1 MIRKKEEEY
10 IPASSFDSEFTVAS
24 LILGVFISII
34 FGAANA
40 YLGLRVG
47 LTISASIPAAVI
59 SMSVMHLLLR
69 RRSVLESNMVQTIG
83 SAGESLAA
91 GVVFVLPAFFMMKG
105 EGVGCENPSLL
116 MVTVLALCG
125 GILGVLFMIPL
136 REALIVREHLIL
148 PFPEGRACAEV
159 LLVGR
164 DRTSSS
170 IGIFFGMVFSAVVKF
185 LIDGFKVVSDTI
197 AVNLKFLPTKVSS
210 EIYPSLIS
218 VGYICGLRVSLIML
232 AGGVIGWL
240 VLIPLIVQ
248 FGGESIIGSSA
259 IAVRQLYD
267 QAGPDAIWAN
277 YIRYIGAGTVAVGG
291 VISIIRSLPLIVRT
305 FYLTIKSASRGSI
318 STDSKEKDLDFR
330 VVGFIILAVLF
341 ALHFVPQVK
350 IPLVGVLLVAILG
363 FFFSTVTAKITGL
376 VGSTNNPI
384 SGMTIATIIV
394 ASGILRYLGYSGNH
408 AIIVVLSIGA
418 IVCIISAIAGDTAQ
432 DLNTGFLVG
441 ATPRKQQIGELIGVV
456 FSALS
461 IGYILLLINSAWGF
475 GSVAIPAPQAT
486 LMKLIA
492 QGGIEGGLPWTLIF
506 VGGAVSIAFELAG
519 INSIPMAIGLYLPL
533 EITVPLAFG
542 GVVRA
547 VVEWI
552 KKYSKKNTA
561 LSDNNTNKINNE
573 ASENNAD
580 GAVLFCSGIIAGEG
594 LIGIL
599 LAVFAVLKFNIDFNS
614 KLNFGVY
621 GGISILILTLALI
634 FYYGTRDIRCAEKER
649 GK

>member
-1 MIRKKEEEY
+1 MVKKKEY
-10 IPASSFDSEFTVAS
+10 VSAGSFDSEFSVAS
-24 LILGVFISII
+24 LILGVLISVI

-59 SMSVMHLLLR
+59 SMSVMHFLLR
-69 RRSVLESNMVQTIG
+69 RSSVLESNMVQTIG

-91 GVVFVLPAFFMMKG
+91 GVVFVLPAFFMMKT
-105 EGVGCENPSLL
+105 EGMVSANPSLL
-116 MVTVLALCG
+116 KVTVLALCG

-136 REALIVREHLIL
+136 REALIVRERCNL
-148 PFPEGRACAEV
+148 PFPEGKACAEV

-164 DRTSSS
+164 DRASSS
-170 IGIFFGMVFSAVVKF
+170 SGIFLGILFSTVAKF

-197 AVNLKFLPTKVSS
+197 AVNLKFLNTKIAS
-210 EIYPSLIS
+210 EVYPSLIS

-248 FGGESIIGSSA
+248 FGGGSIIGPSTIPVSQVYA
-259 IAVRQLYD
+259 EGGA
-267 QAGPDAIWAN
+267 DAIWKN

-291 VISIIRSLPLIVRT
+291 VISILKSLPLIVRT
-305 FYLTIKSASRGSI
+305 FYSTIKSASKGSV
-318 STDSKEKDLDFR
+318 STDPRNKDLDIK
-330 VVGFIILAVLF
+330 VVGLIVLAVLF
-341 ALHFVPQVK
+341 AMHFIPQVQ
-350 IPLVGVLLVAILG
+350 IPLVGVLLVVIFG
-363 FFFSTVTAKITGL
+363 FFFSTVTSKMTGL

-394 ASGILRYLGYSGNH
+394 ASGILRSLGYAGTS
-408 AIIVVLSIGA
+408 AMMLVLSIGA

-432 DLNTGFLVG
+432 DLNTGYLVG

-461 IGYILLLINSAWGF
+461 IGYILILLNEAWQF
-475 GSVAIPAPQAT
+475 GSDTIPAPQAT

-492 QGGIEGGLPWTLIF
+492 QGGINGDLPWTLIF

-533 EITVPLAFG
+533 EITAPLAFG
-542 GVVRA
+542 GCVRA
-547 VVEWI
+547 ITDWI
-552 KKYSKKNTA
+552 KNKAKNKKAESNTDKISK
-561 LSDNNTNKINNE
+561 E
-573 ASENNAD
+573 SENNAD

-594 LIGIL
+594 LVGIL
-599 LAVFAVLKFNIDFNS
+599 LAVFAVVGFNIDFS
-614 KLNFGVY
+614 SRLNL
-621 GGISILILTLALI
+621 GITGSVLLLLLTLALI
-634 FYYGTRDIRCAEKER
+634 FYYGTRDIKCAEKEK

>member
-1 MIRKKEEEY
+1 MVKKKEY
-10 IPASSFDSEFTVAS
+10 VSAGSFDSEFSVAS
-24 LILGVFISII
+24 LILGVLISVI

-59 SMSVMHLLLR
+59 SMSVMHFLLR
-69 RRSVLESNMVQTIG
+69 RSSVLESNMVQTIG

-91 GVVFVLPAFFMMKG
+91 GVVFVLPAFFMMKT
-105 EGVGCENPSLL
+105 EGMVNDDPSLL
-116 MVTVLALCG
+116 KVTVLALCG

-136 REALIVREHLIL
+136 REALIVRERCNL
-148 PFPEGRACAEV
+148 PFPEGKACAEV

-164 DRTSSS
+164 DRASSS
-170 IGIFFGMVFSAVVKF
+170 SGIFLGILFSTVAKF

-197 AVNLKFLPTKVSS
+197 AVNLKFLNTKISS
-210 EIYPSLIS
+210 EVYPSLIS

-248 FGGESIIGSSA
+248 FGGGSIIGPSTIPVSQVYA
-259 IAVRQLYD
+259 EGGA
-267 QAGPDAIWAN
+267 DAIWKN

-291 VISIIRSLPLIVRT
+291 VISILKSLPLIVRT
-305 FYLTIKSASRGSI
+305 FYSTIKSASKGSV
-318 STDSKEKDLDFR
+318 STDPRNKDLDIK
-330 VVGFIILAVLF
+330 VVGLIVLAVLF
-341 ALHFVPQVK
+341 AMHFIPQVQ
-350 IPLVGVLLVAILG
+350 IPLVGVLLVVIFG
-363 FFFSTVTAKITGL
+363 FFFSTVTSKMTGL

-394 ASGILRYLGYSGNH
+394 ASGILRSLGYTGTS
-408 AIIVVLSIGA
+408 AMMLVLSIGA

-432 DLNTGFLVG
+432 DLNTGYLVG

-461 IGYILLLINSAWGF
+461 IGYILILLNEAWQF
-475 GSVAIPAPQAT
+475 GSDTIPAPQAT

-492 QGGIEGGLPWTLIF
+492 QGGINGDLPWTLIF

-533 EITVPLAFG
+533 EITAPLAFG
-542 GVVRA
+542 GCVRA
-547 VVEWI
+547 ITDWI
-552 KKYSKKNTA
+552 KNKAKNKKVE
-561 LSDNNTNKINNE
+561 NNTDKINRE

-594 LIGIL
+594 LVGIL
-599 LAVFAVLKFNIDFNS
+599 LAVFAVVGFNIDFS
-614 KLNFGVY
+614 SRLSLGVT
-621 GGISILILTLALI
+621 GSVLLLLLTLALI
-634 FYYGTRDIRCAEKER
+634 FYYGTRDIKCAEKEK

>member
-1 MIRKKEEEY
+1 MVKKKEY
-10 IPASSFDSEFTVAS
+10 VSAGSFDSEFSVAS
-24 LILGVFISII
+24 LILGVLISVI

-59 SMSVMHLLLR
+59 SMSVMHFLLR
-69 RRSVLESNMVQTIG
+69 RSSVLESNMVQTIG

-91 GVVFVLPAFFMMKG
+91 GVVFVLPAFFMMKT
-105 EGVGCENPSLL
+105 EGMVSANPSLL
-116 MVTVLALCG
+116 KVTVLALCG

-136 REALIVREHLIL
+136 REALIVRERCNL
-148 PFPEGRACAEV
+148 PFPEGKACAEV

-164 DRTSSS
+164 DRASSS
-170 IGIFFGMVFSAVVKF
+170 SGIFLGILFSTVAKF

-197 AVNLKFLPTKVSS
+197 AVNLKFLNTKIAS
-210 EIYPSLIS
+210 EVYPSLIS

-248 FGGESIIGSSA
+248 FGGGSIIGPSTIPVSQVYA
-259 IAVRQLYD
+259 EGGA
-267 QAGPDAIWAN
+267 DAIWKN

-291 VISIIRSLPLIVRT
+291 VISILKSLPLIVRT
-305 FYLTIKSASRGSI
+305 FYSTIKSASKGSV
-318 STDSKEKDLDFR
+318 STDPRNKDLDIK
-330 VVGFIILAVLF
+330 VVGLIVLAVLF
-341 ALHFVPQVK
+341 AMHFIPQVQ
-350 IPLVGVLLVAILG
+350 IPLVGVLLVVIFG
-363 FFFSTVTAKITGL
+363 FFFSTVTSKMTGL

-394 ASGILRYLGYSGNH
+394 ASGILRSLGYAGTS
-408 AIIVVLSIGA
+408 AMMLVLSIGA

-432 DLNTGFLVG
+432 DLNTGYLVG

-461 IGYILLLINSAWGF
+461 IGYILILLNEAWQF
-475 GSVAIPAPQAT
+475 GSDTIPAPQAT

-492 QGGIEGGLPWTLIF
+492 QGGINGDLPWTLIF

-533 EITVPLAFG
+533 EITAPLAFG
-542 GVVRA
+542 GCVRA
-547 VVEWI
+547 ITDWI
-552 KKYSKKNTA
+552 KNKAKNKKAESNTDKISK
-561 LSDNNTNKINNE
+561 E
-573 ASENNAD
+573 SENNAD

-594 LIGIL
+594 LVGIL
-599 LAVFAVLKFNIDFNS
+599 LAVFAVVGFNIDFS
-614 KLNFGVY
+614 SRLSL
-621 GGISILILTLALI
+621 GIAGSVLLLLLTLALI
-634 FYYGTRDIRCAEKER
+634 FYYGTRDIKCAEKEK

>member
-1 MIRKKEEEY
+1 MVKKKEY
-10 IPASSFDSEFTVAS
+10 VSAGSFDSEFSVAS
-24 LILGVFISII
+24 LILGVLISVI

-59 SMSVMHLLLR
+59 SMSVMHFLLR
-69 RRSVLESNMVQTIG
+69 RSSVLESNMVQTIG

-91 GVVFVLPAFFMMKG
+91 GVVFVLPAFFMMKT
-105 EGVGCENPSLL
+105 EGMVSANPSLL
-116 MVTVLALCG
+116 KVTVLALCG

-136 REALIVREHLIL
+136 REALIVRERCNL
-148 PFPEGRACAEV
+148 PFPEGKACAEV

-170 IGIFFGMVFSAVVKF
+170 SGIFFGILFSTIAKF

-197 AVNLKFLPTKVSS
+197 AVNLKFLNTKIAS
-210 EIYPSLIS
+210 EVYPSLIS

-248 FGGESIIGSSA
+248 FGGGSIIGPSTIPVSQVYA
-259 IAVRQLYD
+259 EGGA
-267 QAGPDAIWAN
+267 DAIWKN

-291 VISIIRSLPLIVRT
+291 VISILKSLPLIVRT
-305 FYLTIKSASRGSI
+305 FYSTIKSASKGSVSI
-318 STDSKEKDLDFR
+318 DPKNKDLDIK
-330 VVGFIILAVLF
+330 VVGLIVLAVLF
-341 ALHFVPQVK
+341 AMHFIPQVQ
-350 IPLVGVLLVAILG
+350 IPLVGVLLVVIFG
-363 FFFSTVTAKITGL
+363 FFFSTVTSKMTGL

-394 ASGILRYLGYSGNH
+394 ASGILRSLGYTGTF
-408 AIIVVLSIGA
+408 AMMLVLSIGA
-418 IVCIISAIAGDTAQ
+418 IVCIISAIAGDTSQ
-432 DLNTGFLVG
+432 DLNTGYLVG

-461 IGYILLLINSAWGF
+461 IGYILILLNEAWQF
-475 GSVAIPAPQAT
+475 GSDTIPAPQAT

-492 QGGIEGGLPWTLIF
+492 QGGINGDLPWTLIF

-533 EITVPLAFG
+533 EITAPLAFG
-542 GVVRA
+542 GCVRA
-547 VVEWI
+547 ITDWI
-552 KKYSKKNTA
+552 KNKAKNKKTE
-561 LSDNNTNKINNE
+561 NNTDKISKE
-573 ASENNAD
+573 SENNAD

-594 LIGIL
+594 LVGIL
-599 LAVFAVLKFNIDFNS
+599 LAVFAVVGFNIDFS
-614 KLNFGVY
+614 SRLSLGVA
-621 GGISILILTLALI
+621 GSVLLLLLTLALI
-634 FYYGTRDIRCAEKER
+634 FYYGTRDIKKCADKER

>member
-1 MIRKKEEEY
+1 MVKKKEY
-10 IPASSFDSEFTVAS
+10 VSAGSFDSEFSVAS
-24 LILGVFISII
+24 LILGVLISVI

-59 SMSVMHLLLR
+59 SMSVMHFLLR
-69 RRSVLESNMVQTIG
+69 RSSVLESNMVQTIG

-91 GVVFVLPAFFMMKG
+91 GVVFVLPAFFMMKT
-105 EGVGCENPSLL
+105 EGMVSANPSLL
-116 MVTVLALCG
+116 KVTVLALCG

-136 REALIVREHLIL
+136 REALIVRERCNL
-148 PFPEGRACAEV
+148 PFPEGKACAEV

-164 DRTSSS
+164 DRASSS
-170 IGIFFGMVFSAVVKF
+170 SGIFFGILFSTVAKF

-197 AVNLKFLPTKVSS
+197 AVNLKFLNTKIAS
-210 EIYPSLIS
+210 EVYPSLIS

-248 FGGESIIGSSA
+248 FGGGSIIGPSTIPVSQVYA
-259 IAVRQLYD
+259 EGGA
-267 QAGPDAIWAN
+267 DAIWKN

-291 VISIIRSLPLIVRT
+291 VISILKSLPLIVRT
-305 FYLTIKSASRGSI
+305 FYSTIKSASKGSV
-318 STDSKEKDLDFR
+318 STDPRNKDLDIK
-330 VVGFIILAVLF
+330 VVGLIVLAVLF
-341 ALHFVPQVK
+341 AMHFIPQVQ
-350 IPLVGVLLVAILG
+350 IPLVGVLLVVIFG
-363 FFFSTVTAKITGL
+363 FFFSTVTSKMTGL

-394 ASGILRYLGYSGNH
+394 ASGILRSLGYTGPS
-408 AIIVVLSIGA
+408 AMMLVLSIGA

-432 DLNTGFLVG
+432 DLNTGYLVG

-461 IGYILLLINSAWGF
+461 IGYILILLNEAWQF
-475 GSVAIPAPQAT
+475 GSDTIPAPQAT

-492 QGGIEGGLPWTLIF
+492 QGGINGDLPWTLIF

-533 EITVPLAFG
+533 EITAPLAFG
-542 GVVRA
+542 GCVRA
-547 VVEWI
+547 ITDWI
-552 KKYSKKNTA
+552 KNKAKNKKAAKNT
-561 LSDNNTNKINNE
+561 DKISKE
-573 ASENNAD
+573 SENNAD

-594 LIGIL
+594 LVGIL
-599 LAVFAVLKFNIDFNS
+599 LAVFAVVGFNIDFGS
-614 KLNFGVY
+614 RLY
-621 GGISILILTLALI
+621 LGITGSVLLLLLTLALI
-634 FYYGTRDIRCAEKER
+634 FYYGTRDIKCADKEK

>member
-1 MIRKKEEEY
+1 MVKKKEY
-10 IPASSFDSEFTVAS
+10 VSAGSFDSEFSVAS
-24 LILGVFISII
+24 LILGVLISVI

-59 SMSVMHLLLR
+59 SMSVMHFLLR
-69 RRSVLESNMVQTIG
+69 RSSVLESNMVQTIG

-91 GVVFVLPAFFMMKG
+91 GVVFVLPAFFMMKT
-105 EGVGCENPSLL
+105 EGMVNEDPSLL
-116 MVTVLALCG
+116 KVTVLALCG

-136 REALIVREHLIL
+136 REALIVRERCNL
-148 PFPEGRACAEV
+148 PFPEGKACAEV

-164 DRTSSS
+164 DRASSS
-170 IGIFFGMVFSAVVKF
+170 SGIFFGILFSTIAKF

-197 AVNLKFLPTKVSS
+197 AVNLKFLNTKIAS
-210 EIYPSLIS
+210 EVYPSLIS

-248 FGGESIIGSSA
+248 FGGGSIIGPSTIPVSQVYA
-259 IAVRQLYD
+259 EGGA
-267 QAGPDAIWAN
+267 DAIWKN

-291 VISIIRSLPLIVRT
+291 VISILKSLPLIVRT
-305 FYLTIKSASRGSI
+305 FYSTIKSASKGSV
-318 STDSKEKDLDFR
+318 STDPRNKDLDIK
-330 VVGFIILAVLF
+330 VVGLIVLAVLF
-341 ALHFVPQVK
+341 AMHFIPQVQ
-350 IPLVGVLLVAILG
+350 IPLVGVLLVVIFG
-363 FFFSTVTAKITGL
+363 FFFSTVTSKMTGL

-394 ASGILRYLGYSGNH
+394 ASGILRSLGYTGTS
-408 AIIVVLSIGA
+408 AMMLVLSIGA

-432 DLNTGFLVG
+432 DLNTGYLVG

-461 IGYILLLINSAWGF
+461 IGYILILLNEAWQF
-475 GSVAIPAPQAT
+475 GSDTIPAPQAT

-492 QGGIEGGLPWTLIF
+492 QGGINGDLPWTLIF

-533 EITVPLAFG
+533 EITAPLAFG
-542 GVVRA
+542 GCVRA
-547 VVEWI
+547 ITDWI
-552 KKYSKKNTA
+552 KNKAKNKKA
-561 LSDNNTNKINNE
+561 VNNTDKISKE
-573 ASENNAD
+573 SENNAD

-594 LIGIL
+594 LVGIL
-599 LAVFAVLKFNIDFNS
+599 LAVFAVVGFNIDFS
-614 KLNFGVY
+614 SRLNL
-621 GGISILILTLALI
+621 GIAGSVFLLLLTLALI
-634 FYYGTRDIRCAEKER
+634 FYYGTRDIKCAEKEK

>member
-1 MIRKKEEEY
+1 MVKKKEY
-10 IPASSFDSEFTVAS
+10 VSAGSFDSEFSVAS
-24 LILGVFISII
+24 LILGVLISVI

-59 SMSVMHLLLR
+59 SMSVMHFLLR
-69 RRSVLESNMVQTIG
+69 RSSVLESNMVQTIG

-91 GVVFVLPAFFMMKG
+91 GVVFVLPAFFMMKT
-105 EGVGCENPSLL
+105 EGMVSANPSLL
-116 MVTVLALCG
+116 KVTVLALCG

-136 REALIVREHLIL
+136 REALIVRERCNL
-148 PFPEGRACAEV
+148 PFPEGKACAEV

-170 IGIFFGMVFSAVVKF
+170 SGIFFGILFSTIAKF

-197 AVNLKFLPTKVSS
+197 AVNLKFLNTKIAS
-210 EIYPSLIS
+210 EVYPSLIS
-218 VGYICGLRVSLIML
+218 VGYICGLRVSMIML

-248 FGGESIIGSSA
+248 FGGGSIIGPSTIPVSQVYA
-259 IAVRQLYD
+259 EGGA
-267 QAGPDAIWAN
+267 DAIWKN

-291 VISIIRSLPLIVRT
+291 VISILKSLPLIVRT
-305 FYLTIKSASRGSI
+305 FYSTIKSASKGSVSI
-318 STDSKEKDLDFR
+318 DPKNKDLDIK
-330 VVGFIILAVLF
+330 VVGLIVLAVLF
-341 ALHFVPQVK
+341 AMHFIPQVQ
-350 IPLVGVLLVAILG
+350 IPLVGVLLVVIFG
-363 FFFSTVTAKITGL
+363 FFFSTVTSKMTGL

-394 ASGILRYLGYSGNH
+394 ASGILRSLGYTGTF
-408 AIIVVLSIGA
+408 AMMLVLSIGA

-432 DLNTGFLVG
+432 DLNTGYLVG

-461 IGYILLLINSAWGF
+461 IGYILILLNEAWQF
-475 GSVAIPAPQAT
+475 GSDTIPAPQAT

-492 QGGIEGGLPWTLIF
+492 QGGINGDLPWTLIF

-533 EITVPLAFG
+533 EITAPLAFG
-542 GVVRA
+542 GCVRA
-547 VVEWI
+547 ITDWI
-552 KKYSKKNTA
+552 KNKAKNKKTE
-561 LSDNNTNKINNE
+561 NNTDKISKE
-573 ASENNAD
+573 SENNAD

-594 LIGIL
+594 LVGIL
-599 LAVFAVLKFNIDFNS
+599 LAVFAVVGFNIDFGS
-614 KLNFGVY
+614 RLSLGVT
-621 GGISILILTLALI
+621 GSVLLLLLTLALI
-634 FYYGTRDIRCAEKER
+634 FYYGTRDIRCAEKEK

>member
-1 MIRKKEEEY
+1 MVKKKEY
-10 IPASSFDSEFTVAS
+10 VSAGSFDSEFSVAS
-24 LILGVFISII
+24 LILGVLISVI

-59 SMSVMHLLLR
+59 SMSVMHFLLR
-69 RRSVLESNMVQTIG
+69 RSSVLESNMVQTIG

-91 GVVFVLPAFFMMKG
+91 GVVFVLPAFFMMKT
-105 EGVGCENPSLL
+105 EGMVSEDPSLL
-116 MVTVLALCG
+116 KVTVLALCG

-136 REALIVREHLIL
+136 REALIVRERCNL
-148 PFPEGRACAEV
+148 PFPEGKACAEV

-164 DRTSSS
+164 DRASSS
-170 IGIFFGMVFSAVVKF
+170 SGIFFGMLFSTVAKF

-197 AVNLKFLPTKVSS
+197 AVNLKFLNTKIAS
-210 EIYPSLIS
+210 EVYPSLIS

-248 FGGESIIGSSA
+248 FGGGSIIGPSEIPVSQVYA
-259 IAVRQLYD
+259 EGGA
-267 QAGPDAIWAN
+267 DAIWKN

-291 VISIIRSLPLIVRT
+291 VISILKSLPLIVRT
-305 FYLTIKSASRGSI
+305 FYSTIKSASKGSVSI
-318 STDSKEKDLDFR
+318 DPRKKDLDIK
-330 VVGFIILAVLF
+330 VVGLIVLAVLF
-341 ALHFVPQVK
+341 AMRFIPQVQ
-350 IPLVGVLLVAILG
+350 IPLVGVLLVVIFG
-363 FFFSTVTAKITGL
+363 FFFSTVTSKMTGL

-394 ASGILRYLGYSGNH
+394 ASGILRSLGYAGPS
-408 AIIVVLSIGA
+408 AMMLVLSIGA

-432 DLNTGFLVG
+432 DLNTGYLVG

-461 IGYILLLINSAWGF
+461 IGYILLLLNEAWKF
-475 GSVAIPAPQAT
+475 GSDTIPAPQAT

-492 QGGIEGGLPWTLIF
+492 QGGINGDLPWTLIF

-533 EITVPLAFG
+533 EITAPLAFG
-542 GVVRA
+542 GCVRA
-547 VVEWI
+547 ITDWI
-552 KKYSKKNTA
+552 KNNAKNKKA
-561 LSDNNTNKINNE
+561 ESDTDKINKE
-573 ASENNAD
+573 SENNAD

-594 LIGIL
+594 LVGIL
-599 LAVFAVLKFNIDFNS
+599 LAVFAVVGFNIDFS
-614 KLNFGVY
+614 SRLNL
-621 GGISILILTLALI
+621 GIAGSVLLLLLTLALI
-634 FYYGTRDIRCAEKER
+634 FYYGNRDIKKCADKEK

>member
-1 MIRKKEEEY
+1 MVKKKEY
-10 IPASSFDSEFTVAS
+10 VSAGSFDSEFSVAS
-24 LILGVFISII
+24 LILGVLISVI

-59 SMSVMHLLLR
+59 SMSVMHFLLR
-69 RRSVLESNMVQTIG
+69 RSSVLESNMVQTIG

-91 GVVFVLPAFFMMKG
+91 GVVFVLPAFFMMKT
-105 EGVGCENPSLL
+105 EGMVNEDPSLL
-116 MVTVLALCG
+116 KVTVLALCG

-136 REALIVREHLIL
+136 REALIVRERCNL
-148 PFPEGRACAEV
+148 PFPEGKACAEV

-164 DRTSSS
+164 DRASSS
-170 IGIFFGMVFSAVVKF
+170 SGIFFGMLFSTVAKF

-197 AVNLKFLPTKVSS
+197 AVNLKFLTTKVAS
-210 EIYPSLIS
+210 EVYPSLIS

-232 AGGVIGWL
+232 AGGIIGWL

-248 FGGESIIGSSA
+248 FGGGSIIGPSEIPVSQVYEQGGA
-259 IAVRQLYD
+259 
-267 QAGPDAIWAN
+267 DAIWKN

-291 VISIIRSLPLIVRT
+291 VISILKSLPLIVRT
-305 FYLTIKSASRGSI
+305 FYSTIKSASKGSVSI
-318 STDSKEKDLDFR
+318 DPKNKDLDIK
-330 VVGFIILAVLF
+330 VVGLIVLAVLF
-341 ALHFVPQVK
+341 AMHFIPQVQ
-350 IPLVGVLLVAILG
+350 IPLVGVLLVVIFG
-363 FFFSTVTAKITGL
+363 FFFSTVTSKMTGL

-394 ASGILRYLGYSGNH
+394 ASGILRSLGYTGTS
-408 AIIVVLSIGA
+408 AMMLVLSIGA

-432 DLNTGFLVG
+432 DLNTGYLVG

-461 IGYILLLINSAWGF
+461 IGYILILLNEAWQF
-475 GSVAIPAPQAT
+475 GSDTIPAPQAT

-492 QGGIEGGLPWTLIF
+492 QGGINGDLPWTLIF

-533 EITVPLAFG
+533 EITAPLAFG
-542 GVVRA
+542 GCVRA
-547 VVEWI
+547 ITDWI
-552 KKYSKKNTA
+552 KNKAKNKKAENNNDKISK
-561 LSDNNTNKINNE
+561 E
-573 ASENNAD
+573 SENNAD

-594 LIGIL
+594 LVGIL
-599 LAVFAVLKFNIDFNS
+599 LAVFAVVGFNIDFS
-614 KLNFGVY
+614 SRLSLGVA
-621 GGISILILTLALI
+621 GSVLLLLLTLALI
-634 FYYGTRDIRCAEKER
+634 FYYGTRDIKCADKER

>member
-1 MIRKKEEEY
+1 MVKKKEY
-10 IPASSFDSEFTVAS
+10 VSAGSFDSEFSVAS
-24 LILGVFISII
+24 LILGALISVI

-59 SMSVMHLLLR
+59 SMSVMHFLLR
-69 RRSVLESNMVQTIG
+69 RSSVLESNMVQTIG

-91 GVVFVLPAFFMMKG
+91 GVVFVLPAFFMMKT
-105 EGVGCENPSLL
+105 EGMVNEDPSLL
-116 MVTVLALCG
+116 KVTVLALCG

-136 REALIVREHLIL
+136 REALIVRERCNL
-148 PFPEGRACAEV
+148 PFPEGKACAEV

-164 DRTSSS
+164 DRASSS
-170 IGIFFGMVFSAVVKF
+170 SGIFFGILFSTVAKF

-197 AVNLKFLPTKVSS
+197 AVNLKFLTTKVAS
-210 EIYPSLIS
+210 EVYPSLIS

-232 AGGVIGWL
+232 AGGIIGWL

-248 FGGESIIGSSA
+248 FGGGSIIGPSEIPVSQVYEQGGA
-259 IAVRQLYD
+259 
-267 QAGPDAIWAN
+267 DAIWKN

-291 VISIIRSLPLIVRT
+291 VISILKSLPLIVRT
-305 FYLTIKSASRGSI
+305 FYSTIKSASKGSV
-318 STDSKEKDLDFR
+318 STDPRNKDLDIK
-330 VVGFIILAVLF
+330 VVGLIVLAVLF
-341 ALHFVPQVK
+341 AMHFIPQVQ
-350 IPLVGVLLVAILG
+350 IPLVGVLLVVIFG
-363 FFFSTVTAKITGL
+363 FFFSTVTSKMTGL

-394 ASGILRYLGYSGNH
+394 ASGILRSLGYAGTS
-408 AIIVVLSIGA
+408 AMMLVLSIGA

-432 DLNTGFLVG
+432 DLNTGYLVG

-461 IGYILLLINSAWGF
+461 IGYILILLNEAWQF
-475 GSVAIPAPQAT
+475 GSDTIPAPQAT

-492 QGGIEGGLPWTLIF
+492 QGGINGDLPWTLIF

-533 EITVPLAFG
+533 EITAPLAFG
-542 GVVRA
+542 GCVRA
-547 VVEWI
+547 ITDWI
-552 KKYSKKNTA
+552 KNKAKNKKVE
-561 LSDNNTNKINNE
+561 NNTDKINRE

-594 LIGIL
+594 LVGIL
-599 LAVFAVLKFNIDFNS
+599 LAVFAVVGFNIDFS
-614 KLNFGVY
+614 SRLSLGVT
-621 GGISILILTLALI
+621 GSVLLLLLTLALI
-634 FYYGTRDIRCAEKER
+634 FYYGTRDIRCAEKEK

>member
-1 MIRKKEEEY
+1 MVKKKEY
-10 IPASSFDSEFTVAS
+10 VSAGSFDSEFSVAS
-24 LILGVFISII
+24 LILGALISVI

-59 SMSVMHLLLR
+59 SMSVMHFLLR
-69 RRSVLESNMVQTIG
+69 RSSVLESNMVQTIG

-91 GVVFVLPAFFMMKG
+91 GVVFVLPAFFMMKT
-105 EGVGCENPSLL
+105 EGMVNEDPSLL
-116 MVTVLALCG
+116 KVTVLALCG

-136 REALIVREHLIL
+136 REALIVRERCNL
-148 PFPEGRACAEV
+148 PFPEGKACAEV

-164 DRTSSS
+164 DRASSS
-170 IGIFFGMVFSAVVKF
+170 SGIFFGILFSTVAKF

-197 AVNLKFLPTKVSS
+197 AVNLKFLNTKIAS
-210 EIYPSLIS
+210 EVYPSLIS

-232 AGGVIGWL
+232 AGGIIGWL

-248 FGGESIIGSSA
+248 FGGGSIIGPSEIPVSQVYEQGGA
-259 IAVRQLYD
+259 
-267 QAGPDAIWAN
+267 DAIWKN

-291 VISIIRSLPLIVRT
+291 VISILKSLPLIVRT
-305 FYLTIKSASRGSI
+305 FYSTIKSASKGSVSI
-318 STDSKEKDLDFR
+318 DPKNKDLDIK
-330 VVGFIILAVLF
+330 VVGLIVLAVLF
-341 ALHFVPQVK
+341 AMHFIPQVQ
-350 IPLVGVLLVAILG
+350 IPLVGVLLVVIFG
-363 FFFSTVTAKITGL
+363 FFFSTVTSKMTGL

-394 ASGILRYLGYSGNH
+394 ASGILRSLGYAGTS
-408 AIIVVLSIGA
+408 AMMLVLSIGA

-432 DLNTGFLVG
+432 DLNTGYLVG

-461 IGYILLLINSAWGF
+461 IGYILILLNEAWQF
-475 GSVAIPAPQAT
+475 GSDTIPAPQAT

-492 QGGIEGGLPWTLIF
+492 QGGINGDLPWTLIF

-533 EITVPLAFG
+533 EITAPLAFG
-542 GVVRA
+542 GCVRA
-547 VVEWI
+547 ITDWI
-552 KKYSKKNTA
+552 KNKAKNKKVE
-561 LSDNNTNKINNE
+561 NNTDKINRE
-573 ASENNAD
+573 APENNAD

-594 LIGIL
+594 LVGIL
-599 LAVFAVLKFNIDFNS
+599 LAVFAVVGFNIDFGS
-614 KLNFGVY
+614 RLY
-621 GGISILILTLALI
+621 LGITGSVLLLLLTLALI
-634 FYYGTRDIRCAEKER
+634 FYYGTRDIRCAEKEK

>member
-1 MIRKKEEEY
+1 MVKKKEY
-10 IPASSFDSEFTVAS
+10 VSAGSFDSEFSVAS
-24 LILGVFISII
+24 LILGVLISVI

-59 SMSVMHLLLR
+59 SMSVMHFLLR
-69 RRSVLESNMVQTIG
+69 RSSVLESNMVQTIG

-91 GVVFVLPAFFMMKG
+91 GVVFVLPAFFMMKT
-105 EGVGCENPSLL
+105 EGMVSEDPSLL
-116 MVTVLALCG
+116 KVTVLALCG

-136 REALIVREHLIL
+136 REALIVRERCNL
-148 PFPEGRACAEV
+148 PFPEGKACAEV

-164 DRTSSS
+164 DRASSS
-170 IGIFFGMVFSAVVKF
+170 SGIFLGILFSTVAKF

-197 AVNLKFLPTKVSS
+197 AVNLKFLNTKIAS
-210 EIYPSLIS
+210 EVYPSLIS

-248 FGGESIIGSSA
+248 FGGGSIIGPSEIPVSQVYA
-259 IAVRQLYD
+259 EGGA
-267 QAGPDAIWAN
+267 DAIWKN

-291 VISIIRSLPLIVRT
+291 VISILKSLPLIVRT
-305 FYLTIKSASRGSI
+305 FYSTIKSASKGSV
-318 STDSKEKDLDFR
+318 STDPRNKDLDIK
-330 VVGFIILAVLF
+330 VVGLIVLAVLF
-341 ALHFVPQVK
+341 AMHFIPQVQ
-350 IPLVGVLLVAILG
+350 IPLVGVLLVVIFG
-363 FFFSTVTAKITGL
+363 FFFSTVTSKMTGL

-394 ASGILRYLGYSGNH
+394 ASGILRSLGYAGTS
-408 AIIVVLSIGA
+408 AMMLVLSIGA

-432 DLNTGFLVG
+432 DLNTGYLVG

-461 IGYILLLINSAWGF
+461 IGYILILLNEAWQF
-475 GSVAIPAPQAT
+475 GSDTIPAPQAT

-492 QGGIEGGLPWTLIF
+492 QGGINGDLPWTLIF

-533 EITVPLAFG
+533 EITAPLAFG
-542 GVVRA
+542 GCVRA
-547 VVEWI
+547 ITDWI
-552 KKYSKKNTA
+552 KNKAKNKKTE
-561 LSDNNTNKINNE
+561 NNTDKISKE
-573 ASENNAD
+573 SENNAD

-594 LIGIL
+594 LVGIL
-599 LAVFAVLKFNIDFNS
+599 LAVFAVVGFNIDFS
-614 KLNFGVY
+614 SRLSL
-621 GGISILILTLALI
+621 GIAGSVLLLLLTLALI
-634 FYYGTRDIRCAEKER
+634 FYYGTRDIKKCADKEK

>member
-1 MIRKKEEEY
+1 MVKKKEY
-10 IPASSFDSEFTVAS
+10 VSAGSFDSEFSVAS
-24 LILGVFISII
+24 LILGVLISVI

-59 SMSVMHLLLR
+59 SMSVMHFLLR
-69 RRSVLESNMVQTIG
+69 RSSVLESNMVQTIG

-91 GVVFVLPAFFMMKG
+91 GVVFVLPAFFMMKT
-105 EGVGCENPSLL
+105 EGMVSEDPSLL
-116 MVTVLALCG
+116 KVTVLALCG

-136 REALIVREHLIL
+136 REALIVRERCNL
-148 PFPEGRACAEV
+148 PFPEGKACAEV

-164 DRTSSS
+164 DRASSS
-170 IGIFFGMVFSAVVKF
+170 SGIFFGILFSTVAKF

-197 AVNLKFLPTKVSS
+197 AVNLKFLNTKIAS
-210 EIYPSLIS
+210 EVYPSLIS

-248 FGGESIIGSSA
+248 FGGGSIIGPSTIPVSQVYA
-259 IAVRQLYD
+259 EGGA
-267 QAGPDAIWAN
+267 DAIWKN

-291 VISIIRSLPLIVRT
+291 VISILKSLPLIVRT
-305 FYLTIKSASRGSI
+305 FYSTIKSASKGSV
-318 STDSKEKDLDFR
+318 STDPRNKDLDIK
-330 VVGFIILAVLF
+330 VVGLIVLAVLF
-341 ALHFVPQVK
+341 AMHFIPQVQ
-350 IPLVGVLLVAILG
+350 IPLVGVLLVVIFG
-363 FFFSTVTAKITGL
+363 FFFSTVTSKMTGL

-394 ASGILRYLGYSGNH
+394 ASGILRSLGYTGTS
-408 AIIVVLSIGA
+408 AMMLVLSIGA

-432 DLNTGFLVG
+432 DLNTGYLVG

-461 IGYILLLINSAWGF
+461 IGYILILLNEAWQF
-475 GSVAIPAPQAT
+475 GSDTIPAPQAT

-492 QGGIEGGLPWTLIF
+492 QGGINGDLPWTLIF

-533 EITVPLAFG
+533 EITAPLAFG
-542 GVVRA
+542 GCVRA
-547 VVEWI
+547 ITDWI
-552 KKYSKKNTA
+552 KNKAKNKKAESNTDKISK
-561 LSDNNTNKINNE
+561 E
-573 ASENNAD
+573 SENNAD

-594 LIGIL
+594 LVGIL
-599 LAVFAVLKFNIDFNS
+599 LAVFAVVGFNIDFS
-614 KLNFGVY
+614 SRLNL
-621 GGISILILTLALI
+621 GIAGSVLLLLLTLALI
-634 FYYGTRDIRCAEKER
+634 FYYGTRDIKCAEKEK

>member
-1 MIRKKEEEY
+1 MVKKKEY
-10 IPASSFDSEFTVAS
+10 VSAGSFDSEFSVAS
-24 LILGVFISII
+24 LILGALISVI

-59 SMSVMHLLLR
+59 SMSVMHFLLR
-69 RRSVLESNMVQTIG
+69 RSSVLESNMVQTIG

-91 GVVFVLPAFFMMKG
+91 GVVFVLPAFFMMKT
-105 EGVGCENPSLL
+105 EGMVNEDPSLL
-116 MVTVLALCG
+116 KVTVLALCG

-136 REALIVREHLIL
+136 REALIVRERCNL
-148 PFPEGRACAEV
+148 PFPEGKACAEV

-164 DRTSSS
+164 DRASSS
-170 IGIFFGMVFSAVVKF
+170 SGIFFGILFSTVAKF

-197 AVNLKFLPTKVSS
+197 AVNLKFLNTKIAS
-210 EIYPSLIS
+210 EVYPSLIS

-248 FGGESIIGSSA
+248 FGGGSIIGPSTIPVSQVYA
-259 IAVRQLYD
+259 EGGA
-267 QAGPDAIWAN
+267 DAIWKN

-291 VISIIRSLPLIVRT
+291 VISILKSLPLIVRT
-305 FYLTIKSASRGSI
+305 FYSTIKSASKGSVSI
-318 STDSKEKDLDFR
+318 DPKNKDLDIK
-330 VVGFIILAVLF
+330 VVGLIVLAVLF
-341 ALHFVPQVK
+341 AMHFIPQVQ
-350 IPLVGVLLVAILG
+350 IPLVGVLLVVIFG
-363 FFFSTVTAKITGL
+363 FFFSTVTSKMTGL

-394 ASGILRYLGYSGNH
+394 ASGILRSLGYAGTS
-408 AIIVVLSIGA
+408 AMMLVLSIGA

-432 DLNTGFLVG
+432 DLNTGYLVG

-461 IGYILLLINSAWGF
+461 IGYILILLNEAWQF
-475 GSVAIPAPQAT
+475 GSDTIPAPQAT

-492 QGGIEGGLPWTLIF
+492 QGGINGDLPWTLIF

-533 EITVPLAFG
+533 EITAPLAFG
-542 GVVRA
+542 GCVRA
-547 VVEWI
+547 ITDWI
-552 KKYSKKNTA
+552 KNKAKNKKVE
-561 LSDNNTNKINNE
+561 NNTDKINRE
-573 ASENNAD
+573 APENNAD

-594 LIGIL
+594 LVGIL
-599 LAVFAVLKFNIDFNS
+599 LAVFAVVGFNIDFS
-614 KLNFGVY
+614 SRLSLGVT
-621 GGISILILTLALI
+621 GSVLLLLLTLALI
-634 FYYGTRDIRCAEKER
+634 FYYGTRDIRCAEKEK

>member
-1 MIRKKEEEY
+1 MVKKKEY
-10 IPASSFDSEFTVAS
+10 VSAGSFDSEFSVAS
-24 LILGVFISII
+24 LILGVLISVI

-59 SMSVMHLLLR
+59 SMSVMHFLLR
-69 RRSVLESNMVQTIG
+69 RSSVLESNMVQTIG

-91 GVVFVLPAFFMMKG
+91 GVVFVLPAFFMMKT
-105 EGVGCENPSLL
+105 EGMVSANPSLL
-116 MVTVLALCG
+116 KVTVLALCG

-136 REALIVREHLIL
+136 REALIVRERCNL
-148 PFPEGRACAEV
+148 PFPEGKACAEV

-170 IGIFFGMVFSAVVKF
+170 SGIFFGILFSTIAKF

-197 AVNLKFLPTKVSS
+197 AVNLKFLNTKIAS
-210 EIYPSLIS
+210 EVYPSLIS

-248 FGGESIIGSSA
+248 FGGGSIIGPSTIPVSQVYA
-259 IAVRQLYD
+259 EGGA
-267 QAGPDAIWAN
+267 DAIWKN

-291 VISIIRSLPLIVRT
+291 VISILKSLPLIVRT
-305 FYLTIKSASRGSI
+305 FYSTIKSASKGSVSI
-318 STDSKEKDLDFR
+318 DPKNKDLDIK
-330 VVGFIILAVLF
+330 VVGLIVLAVLF
-341 ALHFVPQVK
+341 AMHFIPQVQ
-350 IPLVGVLLVAILG
+350 IPLVGVLLVVIFG
-363 FFFSTVTAKITGL
+363 FFFSTVTSKMTGL

-394 ASGILRYLGYSGNH
+394 ASGILRSLGYTGTF
-408 AIIVVLSIGA
+408 AMMLVLSIGA

-432 DLNTGFLVG
+432 DLNTGYLVG

-461 IGYILLLINSAWGF
+461 IGYILILLNEAWQF
-475 GSVAIPAPQAT
+475 GSDTIPAPQAT

-492 QGGIEGGLPWTLIF
+492 QGGINGDLPWTLIF

-533 EITVPLAFG
+533 EITAPLAFG
-542 GVVRA
+542 GCVRA
-547 VVEWI
+547 ITDWI
-552 KKYSKKNTA
+552 KNKAKNKKTE
-561 LSDNNTNKINNE
+561 NNTDKISKE
-573 ASENNAD
+573 SENNAD

-594 LIGIL
+594 LVGIL
-599 LAVFAVLKFNIDFNS
+599 LAVFAVVGFNIDFGS
-614 KLNFGVY
+614 RLSLGVT
-621 GGISILILTLALI
+621 GSVLLLLLTLALI
-634 FYYGTRDIRCAEKER
+634 FYYGTRDIRCAEKEK

>member
-1 MIRKKEEEY
+1 MVKKKEY
-10 IPASSFDSEFTVAS
+10 VSAGSFDSEFSVAS
-24 LILGVFISII
+24 LILGVLISVI

-59 SMSVMHLLLR
+59 SMSVMHFLLR
-69 RRSVLESNMVQTIG
+69 RSSVLESNMVQTIG

-91 GVVFVLPAFFMMKG
+91 GVVFVLPAFFMMKT
-105 EGVGCENPSLL
+105 EGMVNEDPSLL
-116 MVTVLALCG
+116 KVTVLALCG

-136 REALIVREHLIL
+136 REALIVRERCNL
-148 PFPEGRACAEV
+148 PFPEGKACAEV

-164 DRTSSS
+164 DRASSS
-170 IGIFFGMVFSAVVKF
+170 SGIFFGILFSTVAKF

-197 AVNLKFLPTKVSS
+197 AVNLKFLNTKIAS
-210 EIYPSLIS
+210 EVYPSLIS

-248 FGGESIIGSSA
+248 FGGGSIIGPSTIPVSQVYA
-259 IAVRQLYD
+259 EGGA
-267 QAGPDAIWAN
+267 DAIWKN

-291 VISIIRSLPLIVRT
+291 VISILKSLPLIVRT
-305 FYLTIKSASRGSI
+305 FYSTIKSASKGSV
-318 STDSKEKDLDFR
+318 STDPRKKDLDIK
-330 VVGFIILAVLF
+330 VVGLIVLAVLF
-341 ALHFVPQVK
+341 AMHFIPQVQ
-350 IPLVGVLLVAILG
+350 IPLVGVLLVVIFG
-363 FFFSTVTAKITGL
+363 FFFSTVTSKMTGL

-394 ASGILRYLGYSGNH
+394 ASGILRSLGYTGPS
-408 AIIVVLSIGA
+408 AMMLVLSIGA
-418 IVCIISAIAGDTAQ
+418 IVCIISAIAGDTSQ
-432 DLNTGFLVG
+432 DLNTGYLVG

-461 IGYILLLINSAWGF
+461 IGYILILLNEAWQF
-475 GSVAIPAPQAT
+475 GSDTIPAPQAT

-492 QGGIEGGLPWTLIF
+492 QGGINGDLPWTLRF

-533 EITVPLAFG
+533 EITAPLAFG
-542 GVVRA
+542 GCVRA
-547 VVEWI
+547 ITDYI
-552 KKYSKKNTA
+552 KNNAKNKKA
-561 LSDNNTNKINNE
+561 ENNTDEISKE

-594 LIGIL
+594 LVGIL
-599 LAVFAVLKFNIDFNS
+599 LAVFAVVGFNIDFS
-614 KLNFGVY
+614 SRLNL
-621 GGISILILTLALI
+621 GIAGSVLLLLLTLALI
-634 FYYGTRDIRCAEKER
+634 FYYGIRDIKCADKEK